1 MIMEYKKKTHFLNN
15 APNRPPKF
23 RTRNQVWIN
32 YESLEKHK
40 KHIETRFRSSMLRS
54 NLCGYIDAYMLVSET
69 VTITGAG
76 AENDTKKR
84 DQG

>member
-1 MIMEYKKKTHFLNN
+1 
-15 APNRPPKF
+15 
-23 RTRNQVWIN
+23 
-32 YESLEKHK
+32 
-40 KHIETRFRSSMLRS
+40 MLRS

-76 AENDTKKR
+76 ADNDTKKR